1 MFKILKVAKFP
12 NYKQLYDYHE
22 LNYICYVLNAES
34 VDNICILYSLVSVI
48 TIDNICI
55 VQWV

>member
-12 NYKQLYDYHE
+12 SYKQLYDYHE

-34 VDNICILYSLVSVI
+34 LDNICMLYSLVSV
-48 TIDNICI
+48 TTTDDICI
-55 VQWV
+55 VQ

>member
-12 NYKQLYDYHE
+12 SYKQLYDYHE
-22 LNYICYVLNAES
+22 LNYICYVLNVES
-34 VDNICILYSLVSVI
+34 LDNICMLYSLVSVI
-48 TIDNICI
+48 TTDDICI